1 MTYTGPSAAEVRAH
15 LVAGTGVTYD
25 SASGVISIGQDVSTS
40 SDVQFNQVTLTGSLR
55 GPSTMYIDPAAYDSI
70 SGKVVILG
78 DLQVDGTQTIVN
90 STTVTINDKNIILAD
105 SASDSSEANG
115 AGITVNG
122 ANATITYSASE
133 DEWQFN
139 KKIQAPNLEVSD
151 TIVVENITAT
161 TISGEYTGFDSDF
174 AQKTTNDLT
183 EGSTNLYYTKE
194 RVDSDAGAR
203 LSRATTDS
211 LGEGSTN
218 LYYTD
223 ERVEAL
229 VDSAYVQSRQ
239 RTNITVENATLF
251 DSLNSGQFLR
261 SDIQDSA
268 YGYITFAG
276 KTRFDGQIGGSNK
289 ERGVYI
295 GRSPGDDP
303 QIQLQGN
310 GDVNPHIDFANG
322 QEDFDMRI
330 ILTGDDAL
338 NVTGGSLYNEGNR
351 VLTTADEGSGN
362 GLDADT
368 LDGQEGSYY
377 LDYNNFTNKP
387 VTVDSLGV
395 QSIVITQVDSA
406 YVQSRQDYAYSSLT
420 GVPTNVSQFT
430 NDANYLDSITVQGV
444 IDATYIQA
452 NQITYDLLDSAE
464 VIAIV
469 DSAYVQA
476 RQDYAYSSLTGA
488 PTNVSQFTNDA
499 NYLDSNT
506 AKVLID
512 SAYIGTVYD
521 QSLNTTDDVTFN
533 TVTADDFIG
542 DLNGAVRFI
551 GRADVDMSKGQV
563 VYVTG
568 VQGNMSTI
576 DLARAN
582 NSSTMPAMGFVS
594 ADVSA
599 SNNVEVVTFGN
610 LQHLDVADFGE
621 TGITFGPN
629 DIVYVSA
636 SEAGHVTNVKPSGE
650 SNLIQNIGRIQRHTP
665 TSNMAIK
672 VGGAGRTNATPN
684 LDADQFFLGNDSN
697 YSVATDFATAIA
709 DVVDSSFVKA
719 RVTTDQDLRTTD
731 SVTFSGL
738 TVSGDFV
745 VTGQTTQVNTISYTV
760 NDPLIHLADSNELS
774 DVVDIGFIGHYYGD
788 GQRRHT
794 GVFRDASNEEYY
806 IFNNM
811 VDSSFD
817 SSLPPNV
824 IDRNSTD
831 FELSTLNVKRIRGI
845 YDGFDSDFSSKS
857 TDDLTEGSNLY
868 YTEGRFDTRFAA
880 KSTSDLSEGLNLYYT
895 TARHDSD
902 TLAQVNAA
910 YVQARQIT
918 YSNVSEFT
926 NDANYL
932 DSNTVQGVIDTTY
945 IQSIQT
951 TYNTSDFTDS
961 AFVTGLP
968 VSTFTND
975 VKYLDSNT
983 VQDVIDASYI
993 ENLRPAETIFTIVN
1007 NGASAYTFSGDG
1019 FSSSRDNPT
1028 LYLTRGK
1035 TYKFSVSASGH
1046 PFEIR
1051 VSSGGSA
1058 YSTGVTNNG
1067 AQTGDIIFTPDMNA
1081 PTSLVYQCTVHS
1093 GMLGN
1098 IVIIDDTSWLDS
1110 SEIINLATSL
1120 IDSDYVQART
1130 VAGTDS
1136 AATIALIQATVDSA
1150 YVAAREANSGSGGAG
1165 TDSATVISLIQVT
1178 ADSAYIQARQLN
1190 EVAAELTQSTTNFV
1204 ATASQTSFT
1213 GLDIDSDKFQVYLN
1227 GLLLPRA
1234 DYTHNS
1240 TRVDLVVAADS
1251 GDVLEVL
1258 KFTGNDTGATA
1269 IQQRHYI
1276 YTATSGQTVFTGA
1289 DDNGATLSYTQNRI
1303 NVYLN
1308 GLLLLDSAD
1317 YTQNSAGTTVTFT
1330 SGVTAGHIVDIQ
1342 TLTGNTGTFSPL
1354 VQTLYEFTAD
1364 SGQTVFTGADNNAA
1378 TLDFSNDKVTVYL
1391 NGILLSGT
1399 DYTLSSGNTVT
1410 LDVGADSGNLLTVAK
1425 LSGNNIGLDSGEV
1438 KDLIDSA
1445 YIQARQSSV
1454 GSGGIDS
1461 AATQAMIDSNFLA
1474 VNSHFIPSLDSTFD
1488 LGHSTKKW
1496 KDLYLSGNTIY
1507 MSGHNIHK
1515 QGNAFRFVDS
1525 NGSLVNLIASNIFD
1539 SAQVLAI
1546 TAQDA
1551 LDSAIVAAIV
1561 DSAYIQL
1568 RDRFQDSA
1576 GIQAV
1581 INEAYLSTIIDSA
1594 YVNARTT
1601 GGGGGSGAIDSALT
1615 TQLVDSAYI
1624 KFRVDYDANEE
1635 LQFGKDQYVKGTV
1648 TGSTSG
1654 TLIYSDF
1661 NPGQADGL
1669 FTSSYNY
1676 ANGGVDIDQ
1685 WVWGYYWVN
1694 SSLGYAQIATKVDNG
1709 NGTYTYTT
1717 SPALSW
1723 SAGWT
1728 NYVVL
1733 ADRVGG
1739 EDTPLKI
1746 RYNDTS
1752 DVVEFNAKKQIRIYH
1767 SDESDRP
1774 LWINASYLDLNGSP
1788 VYFSNRFDSN
1798 SLFPSA
1804 TDYPGMIATF
1814 DSNVTNGPGAA
1825 YISLEGAW
1833 SKISGTG
1840 IDSAE
1845 AKKVTLEVIDSDHF
1859 IPGKGERNWN
1869 ITSASP
1875 PEISTGDLWLDRDDY
1890 ILYRLTASSNWTSS
1904 MPAHSFAAYPGLT
1917 STDWA
1922 NSGGGTNGSFSIDQ
1936 SNTPPGP
1943 NGTFASTFTMGTSP
1957 YNSGGQYTFS
1967 NPVNLGYFHIGN
1979 LASGWIH
1986 RVDYVDGSYAQ
1997 TNTGPTGQPSSI
2009 TWYNYDNTSMGT
2021 TRSYVSG
2028 TTFLYHPNGVLAT
2041 SFVIGR
2047 SNYGTRSYQA
2057 WIFFSGSNYWN
2068 RVGEIY
2074 DSSDIKALIDS
2085 DFINS
2090 KVSAGTD
2097 SATVLA
2103 LIDSDYIAARSG
2115 AATPIGQTHYHFTA
2129 DSGQTVFSGADDDS
2143 ATLAYNANG
2152 IMVFLNGILL
2162 IDSVDYTATDGS
2174 TITLLDSAA
2183 LSDVISVVKMNGTAS
2198 GATGLDSGS
2207 ITALVD
2213 SAYIQLRDRFQD
2225 SAGVIQLVD
2234 SSLVQLKAI
2243 GLNYNV
2249 LSNTP
2254 TALDSAD
2261 VTNLIDAG
2269 FTARAGN
2276 ANEIM
2281 IVDSTGNDIESTSIL
2296 SLDTTNNYIG
2306 INQSSPQV
2314 TLHMTGEG
2322 AQTSQIRMEQYN
2334 SSADA
2339 PDVRTRR
2346 YRGTI
2351 ASPSAIQSGDYLYRS
2366 NHEFWNGSALIV
2378 GGQFAFDNTNN
2389 ANRTQ
2394 FTVAVTTD
2402 GTSVEASTNDDVQF
2416 KIDGND
2422 NGAITFNDAY
2432 KFPTSDGSAS
2442 QVLQTDGNG
2451 NLSFVSVSGIGGGL
2465 DSADVTNLI
2474 DSAYVEARQSKVFN
2488 RVFVSGQDEFNADST
2503 RDQIIFEAGLGITL
2517 TTDPNTDTL
2526 TIAGHAEVDS
2536 AFITNIIDSAYI
2548 QARQT
2553 AGGGGS
2559 GTVDSAQTISLIEAT
2574 VDSDYIG
2581 TKVDFTRGEF
2591 VNEKS
2596 QYTATAAQTVFSHSS
2611 IDPTH
2616 LDVYLNGVLQVVND
2630 DYTATSSGVTFTS
2643 GVDSGYSVTI
2653 VEKRGRVLTQRG
2665 LVESK
2670 YYFTTPTPITSI
2682 TGADDNG
2689 NTLDYSDGFL
2699 DVYLNGMLLK
2709 DSDDYSTNAGTT
2721 VTLVS
2726 ATDSNDLVTLINRKG
2741 VVVTPNVKNYEFTAT
2756 AGQTT
2761 FSGADIN
2768 GNTLAYVPGA
2778 AQVFLNG
2785 ILLRNVDYTGITGTS
2800 IVLADSAS
2808 LNDELVVSAFSN
2820 PGQNMDLYKFTADSG
2835 QTIFSGNDLTG
2846 ASLAYQPGN
2855 IQVFMNG
2862 LLLNDSDDYTA
2873 SNGMSVVLTSG
2884 ADLSDEIK
2892 IASFVSNADV
2902 IRTNAWSAPTGTP
2915 VTASAGDKLFI
2926 DTSSAKTVTLPSSA
2940 SMGDEI
2946 RIIDVT
2952 GNASTNNIT
2961 VSRNG
2966 HKIQGAASDLTINV
2980 DRAGIGLVYY
2990 NSAQGWVLIEN

>member
-1 MTYTGPSAAEVRAH
+1 M
-15 LVAGTGVTYD
+15 
-25 SASGVISIGQDVSTS
+25 
-40 SDVQFNQVTLTGSLR
+40 
-55 GPSTMYIDPAAYDSI
+55 
-70 SGKVVILG
+70 
-78 DLQVDGTQTIVN
+78 
-90 STTVTINDKNIILAD
+90 
-105 SASDSSEANG
+105 
-115 AGITVNG
+115 
-122 ANATITYSASE
+122 
-133 DEWQFN
+133 
-139 KKIQAPNLEVSD
+139 
-151 TIVVENITAT
+151 
-161 TISGEYTGFDSDF
+161 
-174 AQKTTNDLT
+174 
-183 EGSTNLYYTKE
+183 
-194 RVDSDAGAR
+194 
-203 LSRATTDS
+203 
-211 LGEGSTN
+211 
-218 LYYTD
+218 
-223 ERVEAL
+223 
-229 VDSAYVQSRQ
+229 
-239 RTNITVENATLF
+239 
-251 DSLNSGQFLR
+251 
-261 SDIQDSA
+261 
-268 YGYITFAG
+268 
-276 KTRFDGQIGGSNK
+276 
-289 ERGVYI
+289 
-295 GRSPGDDP
+295 
-303 QIQLQGN
+303 QGN

-430 NDANYLDSITVQGV
+430 NDANYLDSETVQGV
-444 IDATYIQA
+444 IDSAYIKA
-452 NQITYDLLDSAE
+452 RTDSAY
-464 VIAIV
+464 VTNIIDNATDVFINNV

-476 RQDYAYSSLTGA
+476 RQITYNTSDFTDSAFVTGL
-488 PTNVSQFTNDA
+488 PVSTFTNDA

-506 AKVLID
+506 AKVVID

-521 QSLNTTDDVTFN
+521 QSLNTTDVVTFN
-533 TVTADDFIG
+533 TVTANDFIG

-551 GRADVDMSKGQV
+551 ARADVDMSKGQV

-568 VQGNMSTI
+568 VQGNTSTI
-576 DLARAN
+576 DLAKAN
-582 NSSTMPAMGFVS
+582 NSSTMPAMGLVS

-610 LQHLDVADFGE
+610 LQNLDVANFGE

-629 DIVYVSA
+629 DTIFVSA

-684 LDADQFFLGNDSN
+684 LDLDQFFLGNDSN
-697 YSVATDFATAIA
+697 YSVATDFTAA
-709 DVVDSSFVKA
+709 VTNVVDSAFVKQ
-719 RVTTDQDLRTTD
+719 RVATDQDLRTTD

-738 TVSGDFV
+738 N
-745 VTGQTTQVNTISYTV
+745 VTGDLTVTGNTYQVNTISYSV
-760 NDPLIHLADSNELS
+760 VDPLLHLADSNENS
-774 DVVDIGFIGHYYGD
+774 DVVDIGFVGHYYD
-788 GQRRHT
+788 GVSRHT
-794 GVFRDASNEEYY
+794 GFFRDASNSQYY
-806 IFNNM
+806 IFNGLI
-811 VDSSFD
+811 DSAFD
-817 SSLPPNV
+817 SSLPTNIV
-824 IDRNSTD
+824 NRSGTGFTLAD
-831 FELSTLNVKRIRGI
+831 LNVGTLHGT
-845 YDGFDSDFSSKS
+845 YAGFDSDFNQKTTS
-857 TDDLTEGSNLY
+857 DLTEGSNLY
-868 YTEGRFDTRFAA
+868 YTDGRFDTRFAT
-880 KSTSDLSEGLNLYYT
+880 KTTSDLSEGSNLYYT

-983 VQDVIDASYI
+983 VQDVIDSSYI
-993 ENLRPAETIFTIVN
+993 ENLRPAETIFTVVN

-1190 EVAAELTQSTTNFV
+1190 EVAAELTQTTYNF
-1204 ATASQTSFT
+1204 TADSGQSSFT
-1213 GLDIDSDKFQVYLN
+1213 GLDVDSGKFQVYLN

-1240 TRVDLVVAADS
+1240 SKVDLLVAADS
-1251 GDVLEVL
+1251 GDVLEVI
-1258 KFTGNDTGATA
+1258 KFSGNDTGATA

-1289 DDNGATLSYTQNRI
+1289 DDNNATLSYTQGRI

-1525 NGSLVNLIASNIFD
+1525 NGSLVNLIAANIFD

-1723 SAGWT
+1723 ASGWT

-1833 SKISGTG
+1833 TKISGTG

-1890 ILYRLTASSNWTSS
+1890 ILYRLTGSSNWTSS

-2021 TRSYVSG
+2021 TRSYTSG

-2047 SNYGTRSYQA
+2047 SNYGTRSYAA

-2243 GLNYNV
+2243 GLDYNV

-2254 TALDSAD
+2254 SAGLSNVVEDTTPQLGGPLDANGNDIFLDDDDFIGWGSVGRTRIIGKSSTLYSTNHITFNVRSGSSQATEIAKLTTDDGIYTTIGLNLANWNTALNDYYDLKIKGPTSNSLSANETIRFPESSGTVALTKDLLDSAD

-2402 GTSVEASTNDDVQF
+2402 GTSVDASNSGDVQF

-2873 SNGMSVVLTSG
+2873 INGMSVVLTSG